1 MSRNQRAETA
11 MIRMTGLG
19 LLGAMVL
26 AGCVAVPNNGP
37 RHNWGNERRDDQ
49 RERREDQRE
58 RREDQRER
66 QEDRRNDRR
75 DDRRN

>member
-1 MSRNQRAETA
+1 
-11 MIRMTGLG
+11 MIRMIGLG
-19 LLGAMVL
+19 LLGAVVL

-58 RREDQRER
+58 R

>member
-1 MSRNQRAETA
+1 

-58 RREDQRER
+58 R